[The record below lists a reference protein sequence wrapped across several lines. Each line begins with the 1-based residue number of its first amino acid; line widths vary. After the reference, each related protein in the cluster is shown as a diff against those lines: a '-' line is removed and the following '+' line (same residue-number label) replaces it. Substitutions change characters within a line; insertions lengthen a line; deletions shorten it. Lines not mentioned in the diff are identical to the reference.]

1 MTMAALP
8 LRVEAILLDTPDQD
22 ANGVLGELA
31 TLFGVSATMSAETIL
46 QALQNREAQ
55 GSTALGGGVAVPHAR
70 LPGLGHAAVAALRT
84 RSPVD
89 FSAPDGEP
97 VRLFLGVLVPA
108 SATMEHLEILSQ
120 LATRLARP
128 ELRQQLLQVTKPEDF
143 RSLLVGEA

>member
-8 LRVEAILLDTPDQD
+8 LRAEAILLDTPDQD
-22 ANGVLGELA
+22 AMSVLGRLA
-31 TLFGVSATMSAETIL
+31 TLFGVAAAMPAEDIL

-70 LPGLGHAAVAALRT
+70 LAGIGQTAVAALRP

-97 VRLFLGVLVPA
+97 IRLFLGVLVPA
-108 SATMEHLEILSQ
+108 SATLEHLEILSQ

-128 ELRQQLLQVTKPEDF
+128 ELRQQLLQVTKPADF
-143 RSLLVGEA
+143 RSLLVEEA